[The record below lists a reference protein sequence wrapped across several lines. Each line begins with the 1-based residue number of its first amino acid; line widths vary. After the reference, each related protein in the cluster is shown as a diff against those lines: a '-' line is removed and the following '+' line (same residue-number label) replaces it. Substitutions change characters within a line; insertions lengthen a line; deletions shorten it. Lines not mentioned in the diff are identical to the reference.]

1 MQLWGCLMSTTE
13 QTSR

>member
-1 MQLWGCLMSTTE
+1 VTE